1 VSALEIRNVPATADL
16 TDADLEAVVGGKDF
30 MIAFASMG
38 GGTGGGYQR
47 RSVGNTGRGSG
58 SRAIAAVHRSVT
70 SNFANAVRG
79 RR

>member
-30 MIAFASMG
+30 MIAFASM
-38 GGTGGGYQR
+38 GGGYQR